1 MPRVPVHTIET
12 APEAAKDNL
21 SALTERVGKT
31 LNIFGE
37 MAHAPVVLDSYVQL
51 ESRLSSESSLDQ
63 RTRAALH
70 LTVANVNGCD
80 YCQAAY
86 TGQANASGFSDQD
99 AIAIRTGE
107 LDTDPMLHTAIAVAR
122 QIAAEKGYV
131 DDATWGAAL
140 DAGWSDAQ
148 LPEVFVEVVRTIFT
162 NYFNHLVGTELD
174 LPAAPDLTS

>member
-1 MPRVPVHTIET
+1 MPRVPVHTVDS
-12 APEAAKDNL
+12 APDAAKDNL
-21 SALTERVGKT
+21 RALTERVGKT

-51 ESRLSSESSLDQ
+51 EHRLSADSTLDQ

-86 TGQANASGFSDQD
+86 TSQAKASGFTDED
-99 AIAIRTGE
+99 AIAIRAGAI
-107 LDTDPMLHTAIAVAR
+107 DGDPPLQAAVAVAR
-122 QIAAEKGYV
+122 QIAADKGYV
-131 DDATWGAAL
+131 DDTTWTAAV

-148 LPEVFVEVVRTIFT
+148 LLEVFVEVVRTIFT

-174 LPAAPDLTS
+174 LPAAPGLPT